1 MATMSSREEAVVL
14 AVNTSTGG
22 IPKHPVQVAQVV
34 PAGLQGDLHDH
45 AKHDKPER
53 AITLMDVE
61 LLEELSGEGY
71 DLAPGTIGEN
81 ITVRHLDVQGLAAGD
96 MLHFS
101 GGVELELVEPRR
113 PCFVLDSIDETLKTA
128 IVGRCGFL
136 ARVERTGE
144 LRPGESITVVAAG
157 ASADVADQGTPV

>member
-1 MATMSSREEAVVL
+1 MAAMSSREEAVVL
-14 AVNTSTGG
+14 AVNTSPGG
-22 IPKHPVQVAQVV
+22 IPKLPVPVAQVV

-45 AKHDKPER
+45 AKHDTPER
-53 AITLMDVE
+53 AITLMDAE

-81 ITVRHLDVQGLAAGD
+81 ITVRHLDVQACAAGD
-96 MLHFS
+96 VLQFS

-128 IVGRCGFL
+128 IVGRCGFM
-136 ARVERTGE
+136 ARVVRTGE
-144 LRPGESITVVAAG
+144 LRPGESITVVPAA
-157 ASADVADQGTPV
+157 AAADARDQGTPA